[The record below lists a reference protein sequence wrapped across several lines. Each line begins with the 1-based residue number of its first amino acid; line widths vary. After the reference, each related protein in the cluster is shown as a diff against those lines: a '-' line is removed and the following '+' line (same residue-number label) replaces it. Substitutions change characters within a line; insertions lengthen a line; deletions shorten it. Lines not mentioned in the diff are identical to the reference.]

1 MSNLYPMRTI
11 LNNTQSNNFNTTVLT
26 DSQLVSDYLLG
37 NRHALSLLVERHRAK
52 TYRFIYT
59 KVQDAELASDIVQ
72 DTFLKVIKTLDKG
85 GYRDEGKFVSW
96 VMRIAHN
103 LVIDHFR
110 RLKKMPM
117 TYEKSDYS
125 VFSFLSDSSKTKE
138 ETMIQEHI
146 ESNLHQIIN
155 CLPADELDVVSL
167 RIFKELSF
175 KEISEQTGVS
185 INTALGRMRYALINI
200 RKIASENHID
210 LLAS

>member
-1 MSNLYPMRTI
+1 MRTV
-11 LNNTQSNNFNTTVLT
+11 LNNTQSNNFNATVLT

-37 NRHALSLLVERHRAK
+37 NRNALSLLVERHRAK

-146 ESNLHQIIN
+146 ESNLHHIIN
-155 CLPADELDVVSL
+155 CLPADQLEVVSL

>member
-1 MSNLYPMRTI
+1 MRTI
-11 LNNTQSNNFNTTVLT
+11 LNNTQSNNFNTSVLT

-96 VMRIAHN
+96 IMRIAHN

-146 ESNLHQIIN
+146 ESNLHHIIN
-155 CLPADELDVVSL
+155 CLPADQLEVVSL

>member
-1 MSNLYPMRTI
+1 MQSV
-11 LNNTQSNNFNTTVLT
+11 LNNSHSNNFNASVPS
-26 DSQLVSDYLLG
+26 DSQLVLSYLNG
-37 NRHALSLLVERHRAK
+37 KRQALSILAERHRPK
-52 TYRFIYT
+52 TYRFIYA
-59 KVQDAELASDIVQ
+59 KVQDAEVASDIVQ

-117 TYEKSDYS
+117 QYEKSDYS
-125 VFSFLSDSSKTKE
+125 FFSFLTDSSKTKE

-146 ESNLHQIIN
+146 ESNLHHIIN
-155 CLPADELDVVSL
+155 CLPADQLEVVSL

-185 INTALGRMRYALINI
+185 INTALGRMRYALINL
-200 RKIASENHID
+200 RKMASENHID

>member
-1 MSNLYPMRTI
+1 MQSV
-11 LNNTQSNNFNTTVLT
+11 LNNSHSNNFNASVPS
-26 DSQLVSDYLLG
+26 DSQLVLSYMNG
-37 NRHALSLLVERHRAK
+37 KRQALSILVERHRPK
-52 TYRFIYT
+52 TYRFIYA
-59 KVQDAELASDIVQ
+59 KVQDAEVASDIVQ

-117 TYEKSDYS
+117 QYEKSDYS
-125 VFSFLSDSSKTKE
+125 FFSFLTDSSKTKE

-146 ESNLHQIIN
+146 ESNLHHIIN
-155 CLPADELDVVSL
+155 CLPADQLEVVSL

-185 INTALGRMRYALINI
+185 INTALGRMRYALINL
-200 RKIASENHID
+200 RKMASENHID

>member
-1 MSNLYPMRTI
+1 MRTI

-103 LVIDHFR
+103 LAIDHFR

-146 ESNLHQIIN
+146 ESNLHHIIN
-155 CLPADELDVVSL
+155 CLPADQLEVVSL

>member
-1 MSNLYPMRTI
+1 MRTV
-11 LNNTQSNNFNTTVLT
+11 LNNTQSNNFNATVLT

-37 NRHALSLLVERHRAK
+37 NRNALSLLVERHRAK

-85 GYRDEGKFVSW
+85 GYRDEGKFISW

-125 VFSFLSDSSKTKE
+125 VFSFLSDSSKTRE

-146 ESNLHQIIN
+146 ESNLHHIIN
-155 CLPADELDVVSL
+155 CLPADQLEVVSL

-200 RKIASENHID
+200 RKMASENHID

>member
-1 MSNLYPMRTI
+1 MQSV
-11 LNNTQSNNFNTTVLT
+11 LNNSHSNNFNASVPS
-26 DSQLVSDYLLG
+26 DSQLVLSYLNG
-37 NRHALSLLVERHRAK
+37 KRQALSILVERHRPK
-52 TYRFIYT
+52 TYRFIYA
-59 KVQDAELASDIVQ
+59 KVKDAEVASDIVQ

-117 TYEKSDYS
+117 QYEKSDYS
-125 VFSFLSDSSKTKE
+125 FFSFLTDSSKTKE

-146 ESNLHQIIN
+146 ESNLHHIIN
-155 CLPADELDVVSL
+155 CLPADQLEVVSL

-200 RKIASENHID
+200 RKMASENHID

>member
-1 MSNLYPMRTI
+1 MQSV
-11 LNNTQSNNFNTTVLT
+11 LNNSHSNNFNASVPS
-26 DSQLVSDYLLG
+26 DSQLVLSYLNG
-37 NRHALSLLVERHRAK
+37 KRQALSILVERHRPK
-52 TYRFIYT
+52 TYRFIYA
-59 KVQDAELASDIVQ
+59 KVQDADVASDIVQ

-117 TYEKSDYS
+117 QYEKSDYS
-125 VFSFLSDSSKTKE
+125 FFSFLTDSSKTKE

-146 ESNLHQIIN
+146 ESNLHHIIN
-155 CLPADELDVVSL
+155 CLPADQLEVVSL

-185 INTALGRMRYALINI
+185 INTALGRMRYALINL
-200 RKIASENHID
+200 RKMASENHID

>member
-1 MSNLYPMRTI
+1 MQSV
-11 LNNTQSNNFNTTVLT
+11 LNNSHSNNFNASVPS
-26 DSQLVSDYLLG
+26 DSQLVLSYLNG
-37 NRHALSLLVERHRAK
+37 KRQALSILVERHRPK
-52 TYRFIYT
+52 TYRFIYA
-59 KVQDAELASDIVQ
+59 KVQDAEVASDIVQ

-117 TYEKSDYS
+117 QYEKSDYS
-125 VFSFLSDSSKTKE
+125 FFSFLTDSSKTKE

-146 ESNLHQIIN
+146 ESNLHHIIN
-155 CLPADELDVVSL
+155 CLPADQLEVVSL

-175 KEISEQTGVS
+175 KEISEQTGVN
-185 INTALGRMRYALINI
+185 INTALGRMRYALINL
-200 RKIASENHID
+200 RKMASENHID

>member
-1 MSNLYPMRTI
+1 MQSV
-11 LNNTQSNNFNTTVLT
+11 LNNSHSNNFNASVPS
-26 DSQLVSDYLLG
+26 DSQLVLSYLNG
-37 NRHALSLLVERHRAK
+37 KRQALSILVERHRPK
-52 TYRFIYT
+52 TYRFIYA
-59 KVQDAELASDIVQ
+59 KVQDAEVASDIVQ

-117 TYEKSDYS
+117 QYEKSDYS
-125 VFSFLSDSSKTKE
+125 FFSFLTDSSKTKE

-146 ESNLHQIIN
+146 ESNLHHIIN
-155 CLPADELDVVSL
+155 CLPADQLEVVSL

-185 INTALGRMRYALINI
+185 NNTALGRMRYALINL
-200 RKIASENHID
+200 RKMASENHID